1 MRTSKFLRRKI
12 ILAMQGGRGIP
23 DTWEN
28 SPYYKNEN
36 NIHLYL
42 NYHTFAFIVMQSTLP
57 ELISE

>member
-1 MRTSKFLRRKI
+1 
-12 ILAMQGGRGIP
+12 MQGGRGIP